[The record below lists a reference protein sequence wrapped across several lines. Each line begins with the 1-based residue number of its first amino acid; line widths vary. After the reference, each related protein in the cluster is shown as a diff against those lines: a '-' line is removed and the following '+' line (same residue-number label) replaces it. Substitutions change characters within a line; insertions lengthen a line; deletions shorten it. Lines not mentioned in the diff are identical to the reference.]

1 MSLSNL
7 QTLDHIITHEEAM
20 DRGLLEVL
28 SSVSIRPSCGLSYF
42 VSQVPAAEPDVC
54 ECYLT
59 LRSSLFQNWESKE
72 CPDNERCTK
81 MRWLQNMRKH
91 FHLESS
97 DDVWIWFDFFSV
109 PQENRRNQKLAIA
122 SLCVYAGLCSRFIPL
137 VRDATEW
144 KHLYAEQLPLI
155 GYDGSEGDDDD
166 DDEIKS
172 QYIPGAYQRCEF
184 TAHPS
189 GSFL

>member
-1 MSLSNL
+1 MC
-7 QTLDHIITHEEAM
+7 
-20 DRGLLEVL
+20 V
-28 SSVSIRPSCGLSYF
+28 
-42 VSQVPAAEPDVC
+42 
-54 ECYLT
+54 
-59 LRSSLFQNWESKE
+59 
-72 CPDNERCTK
+72 
-81 MRWLQNMRKH
+81 
-91 FHLESS
+91 ESS